1 MARAGHTTCPLCG
14 TAEIAVTRTGAGTL
28 NLKCHRCEFSAYGK
42 PGSRAARLIAEK
54 MTADEDAT
62 EATPTAQPKTDAPA
76 PPKTPK
82 TPPPRTASAFAIG
95 NL

>member
-1 MARAGHTTCPLCG
+1 MARAGHATCPLCG

-28 NLKCHRCEFSAYGK
+28 NIKCHRCEFSGYGK

-54 MTADEDAT
+54 MTPDDDAP
-62 EATPTAQPKTDAPA
+62 AAPTAAPKTDPAA
-76 PPKTPK
+76 PPKS
-82 TPPPRTASAFAIG
+82 PPPTTKPTASAFAMG

>member
-28 NLKCHRCEFSAYGK
+28 NIKCHRCEFSGYGK

-54 MTADEDAT
+54 MTPDD
-62 EATPTAQPKTDAPA
+62 DAPA
-76 PPKTPK
+76 TPATATK
-82 TPPPRTASAFAIG
+82 EEPTAPTKATPPTQKRTASAFAIG